1 MPYALHELGAV
12 PHHHGGLV
20 GAGLCIGAGGRFQS
34 RQSHGAD
41 PDLGQ
46 PRDGRLGPGG
56 SIVWCYTLM
65 QTLVGSVKKR
75 RDSTPPSRPI
85 PEALAPPKGVRKSR
99 IIQQFTHT
107 NPNLSC

>member
-1 MPYALHELGAV
+1 MPYALHELGTLLN
-12 PHHHGGLV
+12 HHDGFVGFGLYISPRRR
-20 GAGLCIGAGGRFQS
+20 LEPL
-34 RQSHGAD
+34 QSHGSHC
-41 PDLGQ
+41 DLGQ

>member
-1 MPYALHELGAV
+1 MPYALHELGTV

-46 PRDGRLGPGG
+46 PRVGA
-56 SIVWCYTLM
+56 SA
-65 QTLVGSVKKR
+65 LVGQ
-75 RDSTPPSRPI
+75 
-85 PEALAPPKGVRKSR
+85 LFGV
-99 IIQQFTHT
+99 T
-107 NPNLSC
+107 L